1 MKYQEYIDAARSFEA
16 AAPPSAVQIPALEN
30 YDCLK
35 LTHYALG
42 IATEALELLD
52 AVKRAKPY
60 AEQQL
65 ELSDI
70 LWFSGLAAAEL
81 GVEITDVE
89 IINNRSPKQG
99 VFDLADKCEEFA
111 SRIKAALIYG
121 TPVKPRDEHD
131 DSWKQ
136 LAKQIFLHACAMG
149 DAGLGAGKLMD
160 LNITKLSARYP
171 KGRFEAAAA
180 VNRVEW
186 KTPAAPS
193 PELIAAVKATAS
205 VPTAPAQ
212 VVEPPPAKPIGKTPE
227 IMKMINF
234 TKPQE

>member
-42 IATEALELLD
+42 LATEALELVD
-52 AVKRAKPY
+52 AVKRALPY
-60 AEQQL
+60 TEQQL

-70 LWFSGLAAAEL
+70 LWFSGLACAEL
-81 GVEITDVE
+81 GIEITDAE

-99 VFDLADKCEEFA
+99 VYDLAAKCEEFA

-121 TPVKPRDEHD
+121 TPVKPRDDHEE
-131 DSWKQ
+131 SWKQ
-136 LAKQIFLHACAMG
+136 LPKQIFLHACAMG
-149 DAGLGAGKLMD
+149 DAGLGTGKLMD

-171 KGRFEAAAA
+171 KGQFDAGAA
-180 VNRVEW
+180 VNRAEW
-186 KTPAAPS
+186 KAPATPS
-193 PELIAAVKATAS
+193 PELIASIKRTAS
-205 VPTAPAQ
+205 ESTAPTRI
-212 VVEPPPAKPIGKTPE
+212 VEPPPDKPIGKTPE
-227 IMKMINF
+227 IVKMINL
-234 TKPQE
+234 TRPPE

>member
-1 MKYQEYIDAARSFEA
+1 MKYQEYIDVARSFEA
-16 AAPPSAVQIPALEN
+16 VAPPSAVQIPALEN

-42 IATEALELLD
+42 IATEALELVD
-52 AVKRAKPY
+52 AVKRGKPY

-81 GVEITDVE
+81 GVEIDDND

-99 VFDLADKCEEFA
+99 VFDLAAKCEEFA

-121 TPVKPRDEHD
+121 TPVKPRDEND

-136 LAKQIFLHACAMG
+136 LTKQIFLHACAMG
-149 DAGLGAGKLMD
+149 DAGLGVGKLMD

-171 KGRFEAAAA
+171 KGQFEAAAA

-186 KTPAAPS
+186 KAPAPS
-193 PELIAAVKATAS
+193 PELIAAVKATAAT
-205 VPTAPAQ
+205 PTAPAQ
-212 VVEPPPAKPIGKTPE
+212 VIEPPPEKPIGKTPE
-227 IMKMINF
+227 IINLINM